1 MFRFSNM
8 SRRLAFL
15 QKYVNIFRIHL
26 EWQLSIFLVIFMYHI
41 ENRGFRICHIK
52 TKNKIKI
59 KLQFVNY
66 PCIFILFDNDIADI
80 WIWSTY
86 LVDYR
91 NRKSFLNSCLPK
103 NEHFGWMK
111 KSLKKSR
118 NQKLVLLD
126 NICIQKIINNN
137 HLFLA
142 LSNLHTTYA

>member
-1 MFRFSNM
+1 MKIKNALVFRFSNM

-26 EWQLSIFLVIFMYHI
+26 EWQLSIFLEIFMYHI

-52 TKNKIKI
+52 NKVKI

-66 PCIFILFDNDIADI
+66 PCIFILFDNDIAEI

-103 NEHFGWMK
+103 NVSILDEWK
-111 KSLKKSR
+111 KVWKNPETRNWFFWTIFAFKKW
-118 NQKLVLLD
+118 
-126 NICIQKIINNN
+126 
-137 HLFLA
+137 
-142 LSNLHTTYA
+142 